1 MNEILFALQFRKTVR
16 AKRDVYSLN
25 IIHNIY
31 IYTYINITHNVYIIL
46 HTYNIFYVYTLKRGV
61 IAST

>member
-31 IYTYINITHNVYIIL
+31 RYIHILILRIMYI
-46 HTYNIFYVYTLKRGV
+46 
-61 IAST
+61 

>member
-25 IIHNIY
+25 IIHNVY
-31 IYTYINITHNVYIIL
+31 IYINITYNVYIIL
-46 HTYNIFYVYTLKRGV
+46 HTYNIFYMYTLKRGV